1 MSTTNPDL
9 AVRPAMSAVMRF
21 SIWLGIV
28 LIIGFFLYL
37 LAPVLTPFLAA
48 ALLAYLGDPITDRLQ
63 KLRLS
68 RTVAVVI
75 VFVVMV
81 VALVVLLFLLIPL
94 LEGQISAMLQ
104 RLPGYLDLLQ
114 EQGLPW
120 LNEKLGID
128 TSQYDLAAL
137 RNELGKHLQTL
148 GGIAV
153 GLVSAVS
160 SSSMAVLEIIANLVL
175 IPVIAFYLLRDWDTV
190 LQRLHDL
197 LPRRLEPWLSG
208 LVREADSV
216 LGAFLKGQL
225 LVMLTLGVIYSVGL
239 MITGLNFAL
248 LIGMSAGIVSFVP
261 YLGLIVGLLTAGI
274 AALVQFQELTAL
286 LPVLIVFGIGQAA
299 ETVALTPLFVGDKI
313 GLHPVAVI
321 FAVLAGGHLFG
332 FFGILLALPAA
343 AVIMVILRRAHSHY
357 LDSELY
363 QD

>member
-1 MSTTNPDL
+1 MSTNNPEIDTRL
-9 AVRPAMSAVMRF
+9 AMSAAMRF
-21 SIWLGIV
+21 SIWLGIAI
-28 LIIGFFLYL
+28 IIGWLLYV

-48 ALLAYLGDPITDRLQ
+48 ALLAYLGDPITDRLE
-63 KLRLS
+63 KWRLS
-68 RTVAVVI
+68 RTLAVVI
-75 VFVVMV
+75 VFVVMIV
-81 VALVVLLFLLIPL
+81 GLLLLLFLLIPL

-104 RLPGYLDLLQ
+104 ALPGYIDLLQ

-120 LNEKLGID
+120 LNETLGID

-148 GGIAV
+148 GGVAV

-160 SSSMAVLEIIANLVL
+160 SSSMAILEVIANIVL

-197 LPRRLEPWLSG
+197 LPRRLEPWFSS
-208 LVREADSV
+208 LVRESDSV

-225 LVMLTLGVIYSVGL
+225 LVMLALGAIYSIGL

-261 YLGLIVGLLTAGI
+261 YLGVIVGLLTAGI
-274 AALVQFQELTAL
+274 AALVQFQEISAL
-286 LPVLIVFGIGQAA
+286 LPIFIVFGVGQAA
-299 ETVALTPLFVGDKI
+299 EAVVLTPLFVGDKI

-343 AVIMVILRRAHSHY
+343 AVIMVVLRRAYSHY

-363 QD
+363 QN